1 MLKMIYMKNSA
12 IKWVVFTTIFLLI
25 FTVLS
30 HTDVSLG
37 IIYALF
43 ITGNMLV
50 IGMVYAVLTDNYK
63 TDLTFKDW
71 YQDRPRKTEG

>member
-1 MLKMIYMKNSA
+1 M
-12 IKWVVFTTIFLLI
+12 KWVVFTTIFLLI

-30 HTDVSLG
+30 QTDVSLG
-37 IIYALF
+37 IMYTLF

-63 TDLTFKDW
+63 TNLTFKHW
-71 YQDRPRKTEG
+71 YRDRPRKTDE